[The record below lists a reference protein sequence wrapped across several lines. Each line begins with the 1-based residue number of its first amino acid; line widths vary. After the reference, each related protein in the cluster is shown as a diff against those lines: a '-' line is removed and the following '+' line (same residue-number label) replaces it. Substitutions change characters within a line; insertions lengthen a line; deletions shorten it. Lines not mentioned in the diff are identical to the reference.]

1 VDHPDVL
8 ARAEAEARDEKPA
21 RPVTAAEL
29 EDLSLRVAQARSTV
43 YMLRK
48 AMTASPTSGR
58 VRRGGAAMTNVT
70 PIRRDSPAEPS
81 AFDAILDC
89 MRDQLNALVCVHA
102 TFDGPVTV
110 DADERLSAA

>member
-1 VDHPDVL
+1 
-8 ARAEAEARDEKPA
+8 
-21 RPVTAAEL
+21 
-29 EDLSLRVAQARSTV
+29 
-43 YMLRK
+43 
-48 AMTASPTSGR
+48 MTASPTSGR

-110 DADERLSAA
+110 DADERLSAARALLYRALCELHRLHDELDERHMRAAT